1 LFEHD
6 LSRKPVPTFR
16 DHALGALFTAIFL
29 MILAG
34 CATSP
39 KPFSIEEK
47 LWFDNASGAEFNGI
61 ETEGHK
67 REGP

>member
-1 LFEHD
+1 MCA
-6 LSRKPVPTFR
+6 VR
-16 DHALGALFTAIFL
+16 DHAGGCMARLLGALFTAIFV

-39 KPFSIEEK
+39 KPFSMEEK

-61 ETEGHK
+61 ETEGTNAK
-67 REGP
+67 VRDE